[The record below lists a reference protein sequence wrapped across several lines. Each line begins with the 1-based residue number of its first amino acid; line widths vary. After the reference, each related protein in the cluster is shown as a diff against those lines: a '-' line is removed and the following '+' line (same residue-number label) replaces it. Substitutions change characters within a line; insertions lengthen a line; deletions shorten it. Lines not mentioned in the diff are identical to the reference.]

1 MMVLQVFMM
10 EHIKKGID
18 VNLLLFDMTESLFD
32 KLFVDDYTITFRDGE
47 IELKI
52 SEDDYRKLF
61 VLSEGNVEN
70 PITLNIV
77 KY

>member
-1 MMVLQVFMM
+1 MVLQVFMM

>member
-1 MMVLQVFMM
+1 MVLQVFMM

-61 VLSEGNVEN
+61 ILSEGNIKN

>member
-1 MMVLQVFMM
+1 M
-10 EHIKKGID
+10 
-18 VNLLLFDMTESLFD
+18 NLLLFDMTKSLFD
-32 KLFVDDYTITFRDGE
+32 ELFVDDYTITFRDGE

-61 VLSEGNVEN
+61 ILSEGNIEN

>member
-1 MMVLQVFMM
+1 MM

-52 SEDDYRKLF
+52 SKDDYRKLF
-61 VLSEGNVEN
+61 VLSEGKIEN

>member
-1 MMVLQVFMM
+1 M

-18 VNLLLFDMTESLFD
+18 LNLLLFDVTESLFD
-32 KLFVDDYTITFRDGE
+32 KLFVDDYSITFRDGE

-52 SEDDYRKLF
+52 SEDDYRKLYKIT
-61 VLSEGNVEN
+61 EGQIKN
-70 PITLNIV
+70 PIRLNIV

>member
-1 MMVLQVFMM
+1 MM

>member
-1 MMVLQVFMM
+1 M
-10 EHIKKGID
+10 
-18 VNLLLFDMTESLFD
+18 NLLLFDMTKSLFD
-32 KLFVDDYTITFRDGE
+32 ELFVDDYTITFRDGE

-61 VLSEGNVEN
+61 VLSEGNIEN

>member
-1 MMVLQVFMM
+1 M
-10 EHIKKGID
+10 
-18 VNLLLFDMTESLFD
+18 NLLLFDMTESLFD